1 MGAQSYLD
9 TRDRLER
16 AEKKATLVLT
26 DAKKIQ
32 QAKKR
37 TPVSSSSASQML
49 ANCSDRAWS
58 AVARGLRA
66 CVATLQRAL
75 PGCAALK
82 QLVDSPKFVVAMVAI
97 IFGNTFVL
105 AIEFHGTQATD
116 AYVDALN
123 YVNLAFTSLFM
134 VEMVLRVCAYGCVRM
149 ALAQGTTVRRYLRPP
164 LAASRDSRHRRPP
177 PPSPVPPTRCPLGP
191 RSPVGYCSDAMNLF
205 DAFIVVVS
213 TVESAATFATG
224 PNSDTSDLNLSALRT
239 LRLFRAFRAFKLAR
253 SFEGLRCESLARAS
267 PRPWRAVPIVLASV
281 PPPPPKGADGV
292 SMVCRRGGFGCGVR
306 HAHRTLLRTVIYSI
320 TEARDLSLLLLI
332 ITFIFA
338 LLGMELFAG
347 RFGDC
352 GMPTNVTG
360 VLANASL
367 VAVAT
372 HHRDCLAGGGVW
384 AAEPDTYDDLGSS
397 FVSTVIVFVGENWN
411 ALWQRAFA
419 DSGWLAT
426 AYFVCA
432 VRASAPFCW
441 RPCVADAHAHVL
453 LAPVCRYVCLLLLV
467 AVVARGHVSGLA
479 LAGCTLHTLAALAAR
494 RASNSA
500 WRAGTDAA
508 LVVSP
513 MVVSCLPSARCS

>member
-177 PPSPVPPTRCPLGP
+177 PLSPVPPTRCPLGP

-281 PPPPPKGADGV
+281 PPPPPRVPMACRWCADVVGLGV
-292 SMVCRRGGFGCGVR
+292 
-306 HAHRTLLRTVIYSI
+306 
-320 TEARDLSLLLLI
+320 
-332 ITFIFA
+332 
-338 LLGMELFAG
+338 
-347 RFGDC
+347 
-352 GMPTNVTG
+352 
-360 VLANASL
+360 
-367 VAVAT
+367 
-372 HHRDCLAGGGVW
+372 
-384 AAEPDTYDDLGSS
+384 
-397 FVSTVIVFVGENWN
+397 
-411 ALWQRAFA
+411 
-419 DSGWLAT
+419 
-426 AYFVCA
+426 VCA
-432 VRASAPFCW
+432 TRT
-441 RPCVADAHAHVL
+441 
-453 LAPVCRYVCLLLLV
+453 
-467 AVVARGHVSGLA
+467 G
-479 LAGCTLHTLAALAAR
+479 
-494 RASNSA
+494 
-500 WRAGTDAA
+500 
-508 LVVSP
+508 
-513 MVVSCLPSARCS
+513 RCCGR